1 MSTSRGADA
10 ELVVDTNAPIFLVKF
25 STATQRAG
33 CVVDYDK
40 IAFAMLPHCPKC
52 VSALLVAVEG
62 TRSKVG
68 ASALKCPSC
77 SGFWVPPEV
86 VALPGIVE
94 TLAQQDTRPAHTSS
108 EDKRTGQCPDGHGL
122 LRRARVTWHDPYFL
136 ERCARCG
143 GVWFDAGEWSR
154 AAQDD
159 LFSNLSEVWSPAWR
173 KQLSDRESHASLE
186 VDLRAKLGRELFD
199 LLHVVANRLESHEHR
214 GVALAYLV
222 ERLKHPDEFGDDDA

>member
-1 MSTSRGADA
+1 
-10 ELVVDTNAPIFLVKF
+10 
-25 STATQRAG
+25 
-33 CVVDYDK
+33 
-40 IAFAMLPHCPKC
+40 MLPHCPKC
-52 VSALLVAVEG
+52 TTQLLVAVEG

-68 ASALKCPSC
+68 ASALQCPSC

-94 TLAQQDTRPAHTSS
+94 VLKQRDAHPVQAPS

-122 LRRARVTWHDPYFL
+122 LRRARVTWHNPYFL

-154 AAQDD
+154 AAADE

-173 KQLSDRESHASLE
+173 KRLSDEQSHASLE
-186 VDLRAKLGRELFD
+186 VDLRAKLGGELFD
-199 LLHVVANRLESHEHR
+199 LLHAVANRLESHEHR

-222 ERLKHPDEFGDDDA
+222 ERLKHPAEFGDADE